1 MAGRLVGGTDDRL
14 ALGELDNAV
23 TAFAVEIDGGFF
35 ASGVA
40 HHALGELDE
49 FFGPDAVEGVVVDR
63 SSGVVR
69 LAHVAADVDGEA
81 LSGLRTE
88 IATTLRVARNDVG
101 SEIKIAC
108 MTALNSALDDVV
120 HLCSTFGV
128 AATDG
133 DLGIVRA
140 VAVGLF
146 VSLDHIIFLLRNEFA
161 PQLAHRY

>member
-1 MAGRLVGGTDDRL
+1 MVGGTDDQL

-23 TAFAVEIDGGFF
+23 TAFAVEIDGGLF

-49 FFGPDAVEGVVVDR
+49 FFGPDAVEGVVADG

-81 LSGLRTE
+81 LSGLRLHTE
-88 IATTLRVARNDVG
+88 IAATLRVARNDVG
-101 SEIKIAC
+101 SEIKIAG

-133 DLGIVRA
+133 DLGIVRGSGRS
-140 VAVGLF
+140 V
-146 VSLDHIIFLLRNEFA
+146 RE
-161 PQLAHRY
+161 P